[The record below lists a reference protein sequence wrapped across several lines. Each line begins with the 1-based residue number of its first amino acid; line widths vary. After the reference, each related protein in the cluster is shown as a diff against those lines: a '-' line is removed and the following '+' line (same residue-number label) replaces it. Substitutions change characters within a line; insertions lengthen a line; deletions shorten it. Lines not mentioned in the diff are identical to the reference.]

1 MHDLRLALRGLR
13 ASPILSTAAVLSLAL
28 GMGANTAIFS
38 VVDALLL
45 RPLPV
50 PSPGRL
56 VTVSSG
62 FALNHGFKAGAGMN
76 YDMWT
81 RMNERAAL
89 FDGGFAWAPAR
100 VDLAQGGEAQ
110 PADALFASGGFFS
123 TLGVSALLGRTF
135 TNGDDVKGGGPD
147 GLVTVVSYQVW
158 QRRFAGAADVIGKTL
173 PVDGVSCTIVGVM
186 PPEFFG
192 VEVGQPFDVVLPL
205 AVEPAVRGPRASLH
219 HPAALLLT
227 AMFRLKP
234 GQSIESATAALRTMQ
249 PDILGLS
256 GQPAPRNLPA
266 FLKDPY
272 VLVPAAAGT
281 SDRSGLRRQYTRPLL
296 TVGGVVVLVLLVA
309 CVNIANLL
317 LIRAA
322 DRAHE
327 MSVRLALGASRWRL
341 ARQLLVESL
350 LLAGMGAA
358 VGLAFAAWASRIV
371 VSSLSTSDTRVSL
384 NLPLDWRVLA
394 VTASLT
400 ILTALLFG
408 TGPALRAS
416 GAAPIEALRQG
427 RRGGSGHGRSGS
439 LVVVQVTLSLVLLT
453 AAGLFLST
461 FRRLATLPLGFEAGR
476 VLVVD
481 VDTARAHTDPASRF
495 GYYQQLVDTIASLP
509 GVADAAASTI
519 TPFNQATKS
528 PVFADL
534 NRVHELVV
542 SPGFFATY
550 GMPIA
555 AGRDFD
561 SRDSGGSPRV
571 AIVSESYAAK
581 FLPGRNPLDSTL
593 DSGPC
598 RPPRGPC
605 AVIGVV
611 GDAVFGA
618 LRSGPRPS
626 LYLPL
631 AQSPDMVP
639 PGRTVIA
646 ISVRPATIRPA
657 LLAATIADALTK
669 VNGRLSFSYRP
680 LEQDVATALTQER
693 LLAALSGFFAGL
705 ALLLAA
711 LGLYGV
717 TAYAAGRRRT
727 EIGIRMALG
736 ATPLRVV
743 GLVLTRALLFTATGI
758 IAGVALSAW
767 VSRFIATLLFGI
779 RPQDATTIALAALS
793 LAAVATLASG
803 IPAIRAALVNPAR
816 ALRET

>member
-13 ASPILSTAAVLSLAL
+13 ASPILSAAAVLSLAL

-45 RPLPV
+45 RSLPV
-50 PSPGRL
+50 PSPERL

-62 FALNHGFKAGAGMN
+62 FALNRGFKAGAGMN

-81 RMNERAAL
+81 RMNERATM
-89 FDGGFAWAPAR
+89 FEGGFAWAPGR
-100 VDLAQGGEAQ
+100 VDLSSGGEIQ
-110 PADALFASGGFFS
+110 PADALFVSGGFFG
-123 TLGVSALLGRTF
+123 TLGVAAPLGRTF
-135 TNGDDVKGGGPD
+135 TVSDDVKGGGPD
-147 GLVTVVSYQVW
+147 GLVMVISYQVW
-158 QRRFAGAADVIGKTL
+158 QRRFAGAADVIGKAL
-173 PVDGVSCTIVGVM
+173 PIDGVPCTIVGVM

-205 AVEPAVRGPRASLH
+205 AIEPNIRRARASLH
-219 HPAALLLT
+219 HPAALMLT
-227 AMFRLKP
+227 VMFRLKP
-234 GQSIESATAALRTMQ
+234 GQSVESATAALRTMQ

-256 GQPAPRNLPA
+256 GDQAPRNLPA

-281 SDRSGLRRQYTRPLL
+281 SDRSGLRRQYARPLL
-296 TVGGVVVLVLLVA
+296 TIGVVVVLVLLVA

-317 LIRAA
+317 LVRAS

-341 ARQLLVESL
+341 ARQLLIESL
-350 LLAGMGAA
+350 LLAGVGAI
-358 VGLAFAAWASRIV
+358 VGVAFAAWASRVV
-371 VSSLSTSDTRVSL
+371 VSSLSTPETRVSL

-394 VTASLT
+394 VTASLA

-408 TGPALRAS
+408 TGPAVRAS
-416 GAAPIEALRQG
+416 RSAPIEALKQGG
-427 RRGGSGHGRSGS
+427 RRGSGGGRSGG
-439 LVVVQVTLSLVLLT
+439 LVIVQVALSLVLLA

-461 FRRLATLPLGFEAGR
+461 FRRLASLPLGFEAAR
-476 VLVVD
+476 ILVVD
-481 VDTARAHTDPASRF
+481 VDTARAHTDPASRV
-495 GYYQQLVDTIASLP
+495 GYYHQLVDLVRTLP
-509 GVADAAASTI
+509 GVAGAAASTI

-528 PVFADL
+528 PLFADV
-534 NRVHELVV
+534 NRVHEHVV
-542 SPGFFATY
+542 SPGFFGTY
-550 GMPIA
+550 GFPMRS
-555 AGRDFD
+555 GRDFD
-561 SRDSGGSPRV
+561 DRDSSGSQRV
-571 AIVSESYAAK
+571 AIVSESYVAK
-581 FLPGRNPLDSTL
+581 FLRDRNPLEARL
-593 DSGPC
+593 DSGSC
-598 RPPRGPC
+598 QPPRGPC
-605 AVIGVV
+605 AVVGVV
-611 GDAVFGA
+611 GDAVFGP
-618 LRSGPRPS
+618 LRSGSRPTI
-626 LYLPL
+626 YFPL
-631 AQSPDMVP
+631 AQPADAGP

-646 ISVRPATIRPA
+646 LSVRPAAVRPA
-657 LLAATIADALTK
+657 VLAATIADALTRMD
-669 VNGRLSFSYRP
+669 GRLSFSYRP

-717 TAYAAGRRRT
+717 TAYSAARRRA

-736 ATPLRVV
+736 ATPLHVV
-743 GLVLTRALLFTATGI
+743 SLVLTRALLLTAFGI
-758 IAGVALSAW
+758 VAGIGLSAW
-767 VSRFIATLLFGI
+767 ISRFIATLLFGVQ
-779 RPQDATTIALAALS
+779 PQDATTMALAAVG